1 MTFSPARP
9 IGVRATGNQ
18 ENSLEFARD
27 ASAEMAALSGRSRS
41 PFDPEMAHAVR
52 VKLWQEV
59 RALVRKAVAGVLSFA
74 GSDPEAKELRGLI
87 YELRP
92 RAGELE
98 PPSRTVRVYMG
109 EPALDPRVLWLLHV
123 ATKPGD
129 GPDLGGEQNTA
140 IEEAIARAESW
151 EMEKVKGRVVR

>member
-18 ENSLEFARD
+18 QNLLEVARG
-27 ASAEMAALSGRSRS
+27 AYAEMAALSGESRS

-59 RALVRKAVAGVLSFA
+59 RALVRRAVAGVLSFA

-98 PPSRTVRVYMG
+98 PPSRTVRIYMG
-109 EPALDPRVLWLLHV
+109 EPALEPRVLWLLHT
-123 ATKPGD
+123 ATKPGN
-129 GPDLGGEQNTA
+129 GPDVDGEQNVA
-140 IEEAIARAESW
+140 IEEALARAESW
-151 EMEKVKGRVVR
+151 EMQMMKGRAAR